1 MKNIG
6 KLVGAVVVLAA
17 VIGVTVLA
25 VRLVSGAISLVGGLI
40 QAVLGIAVLAALVAI
55 VIWMFSY
62 AKKHK

>member
-55 VIWMFSY
+55 VIWMFNY

>member
-17 VIGVTVLA
+17 VIGVIVLA
-25 VRLVSGAISLVGGLI
+25 VRLVSGAISLGGLI

-55 VIWMFSY
+55 VIWMFNY